1 MRATDTPPRTAPRA
15 RTGPLTGQRRSW
27 ALAAV
32 ATVGAGAT
40 FSIPGVLNG
49 TAAMNGSARGTA
61 AVIVLLAV
69 PALLATTVPGR
80 AGSDWVTS
88 PQATVIRLGAVAYL
102 AYNSVLFA
110 FATPF
115 NELFLVYVAMLGL
128 SVFTLFELGRE
139 VDVAAFERCR
149 PALGRARAVA
159 TFIGAIAVANTLVWL
174 GGILP
179 ALGHADDPPFLEGTG
194 LTTNPTYV
202 QDLSLW
208 LPLAGLAAVQ
218 LWRRRPWGVVLAGGL
233 LSMWVLEGVSV
244 AVDQWFGSRADP
256 HSPVVSSTMVVP
268 FLVLAGVTLAVLIV
282 LLNGIR
288 TTEPPPV
295 AGSDVRARAS

>member
-1 MRATDTPPRTAPRA
+1 MSATVTRRFPYPLVITGQSPNLARHRARRPPSIRADPGLSALPSRVRRCEPHGAGPEPAGGPDADPRPSLKPNAGVRGRNRTEDSIDMRATDTPPRTAPRA

-40 FSIPGVLNG
+40 FSVPGVLNG

-69 PALLATTVPGR
+69 PALLAATVPGR

-149 PALGRARAVA
+149 P
-159 TFIGAIAVANTLVWL
+159 
-174 GGILP
+174 
-179 ALGHADDPPFLEGTG
+179 
-194 LTTNPTYV
+194 
-202 QDLSLW
+202 
-208 LPLAGLAAVQ
+208 
-218 LWRRRPWGVVLAGGL
+218 
-233 LSMWVLEGVSV
+233 
-244 AVDQWFGSRADP
+244 
-256 HSPVVSSTMVVP
+256 
-268 FLVLAGVTLAVLIV
+268 
-282 LLNGIR
+282 
-288 TTEPPPV
+288 
-295 AGSDVRARAS
+295 